1 MDIELGSHSTLLKT
15 LERISQKEYDPSQ
28 KKYDPQSLAS
38 MERACLYAEFL
49 DIVENIE
56 ADYDDSEV
64 TDYFEDIKRAA
75 TDAYGNGE
83 LFMKSEHFVDILKT
97 GIGFAQKHRELHE
110 NVLCP
115 KRLHDFRQYTDK
127 KDERMSIVY
136 CYYCGRM
143 PTAED
148 LKSEAARAELIHKLS
163 DIYRSF
169 PTIFFQPDECL
180 DVLSTR
186 ASLEELN
193 AVLSGLKERMPV
205 IIQEHALNYQAK
217 VKPKAQLSPNGNIE
231 FALNLIEN
239 GSASGAVR
247 PQRLSEIDKLNS
259 LLAKIE
265 V

>member
-1 MDIELGSHSTLLKT
+1 MDIELSSHSALLKT
-15 LERISQKEYDPSQ
+15 LERVSR
-28 KKYDPQSLAS
+28 KKYDPHSLAS

-49 DIVENIE
+49 DIVDNIRAE
-56 ADYDDSEV
+56 YDDPEIM
-64 TDYFEDIKRAA
+64 DYFEDIKRAA

-83 LFMKSEHFVDILKT
+83 LFMKSEHFADIIKT

-115 KRLHDFRQYTDK
+115 KGLHDFRQYTNK
-127 KDERMSIVY
+127 KDRWMSTVY

-143 PTAED
+143 PTPEDMRLEAERE
-148 LKSEAARAELIHKLS
+148 KLIHKLS
-163 DIYRSF
+163 NIYRSF
-169 PTIFFQPDECL
+169 PTIFFQPDDCL

-205 IIQEHALNYQAK
+205 IIQEHALNYQVK
-217 VKPKAQLSPNGNIE
+217 VKPKAQLSPSGNIE

-239 GSASGAVR
+239 GSVSEAVR

-259 LLAKIE
+259 ILAEI
-265 V
+265 